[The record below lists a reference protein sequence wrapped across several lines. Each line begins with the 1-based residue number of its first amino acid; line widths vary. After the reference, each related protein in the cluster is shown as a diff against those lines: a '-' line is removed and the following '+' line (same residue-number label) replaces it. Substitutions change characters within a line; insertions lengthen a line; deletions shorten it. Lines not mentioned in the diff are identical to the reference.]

1 MEVNVSQSST
11 ETGNKT
17 VSQLQPLG
25 PDQMLSESGTVR
37 GIKGRVKEQIA
48 SNQSKVMIEGLIMKK
63 QQPFARTPLS
73 VFHKAENLDEVQ
85 ASDHRTSLKRYGS
98 QEAISTKENEDVM
111 KRSNSLKSNQA
122 AKQTDR
128 KQKPRGKAPPPPQ
141 DKLKAKQPQQIQS
154 KPADHQSTAA
164 PEGHS
169 VTIPAENNEI
179 LQQNSETL
187 VKQTAPN
194 FALTDKTITTT
205 PDTAKKVPPKVKPK
219 TARAKSKEAEDN
231 TMVVPEAPPEAPP
244 EVVHGQSK
252 PHPSLSKRAKSESYI
267 KRIPQGSPK
276 TNKKPNAIIESSD
289 DGQQVL
295 VLSPAGGKTTNKDVS
310 VRIFLPPPP
319 PTLPPAQ
326 GSENNTKDGADNKI
340 PVDIAPLSTN
350 DSTNNKVCTVESTIA
365 SRLHSNVV
373 TTGTT
378 NNKEQKVDYNKTTL
392 QQQKKDNLSDDD
404 DLEIDSE
411 MEAIKPLPRV
421 LFQSREDLPPTP
433 PGSPCDELEAAEMK
447 MVESELHDGID
458 VVPPPPPLDDLNTDD
473 VDEMIPPP
481 DDFDPLSLPLPLLVD
496 DEDDIFDIIPPPP
509 SPSVGDDIIATTSA
523 PPPSSIEDNT
533 DATTTAPPPLS
544 TTDDAIATMTAP
556 PPPSLPLE
564 DDINA
569 VTTEFSSQPFEDDE
583 TFKDLPME
591 LFSPLAN
598 DDVVGVPE
606 GGHDDDDDDDDDEI
620 LLHLLPDDAS
630 LSESDTELPTTMTD
644 NVASELENTEPD
656 AIIDV
661 EQEDED
667 DEVISQPD
675 VKTENIITAELES
688 TESEVSIEVEG
699 KNSEDQNETAE
710 IQQSQDEL
718 SNIIASL
725 ETMLQ
730 DEPQAYEEQVVDDT
744 NTICTDRVQPS
755 GDQVSAEIPTE
766 ALVDDSEDDVFKAN
780 LNQQPSNDINQTVTV
795 TPQINTETTDIKP
808 IATVPKLNTETT
820 DIKPIATAPKLNTET
835 TDIKPIAT
843 APKLNTETTDIK
855 PIATAPK
862 VDTETTDIKPI
873 ATAPKVDTETTDIK
887 PIATAPK
894 VDTETT
900 DIKPIATAPKV
911 DTETTDIKPKAAAP
925 LPVRAAPPPPPLPPI
940 GKVKSP
946 PKLVTSPTNNT
957 TSPTRA
963 KSPPPA
969 VKPKPKRPISGSL
982 AEEFQDELAEKLKR
996 RQQKIHDWAKH
1007 DDKPKPP
1014 PQTAPTVFAKKPSAT
1029 QARTSTT
1036 QARTAAQNTIP
1047 IVPNLQ
1053 ATSVPLMQGATS
1065 NTQHT
1070 TSPSGTQ
1077 EQMEQFQLLQN
1088 QVLQQQILMLQQ
1100 QLQQLQQQ
1108 IPQGQMAGN
1117 SMMAMPQIMPQAG
1130 IGMQIPQVGT
1140 GMHTGGSGIQ
1150 IPQAANLMQAPQLST
1165 GMQVPMQ
1172 QQNEI
1177 PMHNPAQTPTD
1188 GRTSNT
1194 LRMPK
1199 ITTGLNASTDS
1210 ESTCS
1215 ESPPPPPATSPPPL
1229 DSSPYHDQV
1238 IRRGISK
1245 TTSDSAL
1252 QQRPSS
1258 QVLRSRAFGEYEDLL
1273 DDILEEVREVD
1284 HDAVLKKVRIT
1295 YSTTTGTLQNV
1306 YLASATAQSNR
1317 RRRTTHRDGIVISR
1331 GDEATTHQYDF
1342 IK

>member
-1 MEVNVSQSST
+1 M
-11 ETGNKT
+11 KT
-17 VSQLQPLG
+17 
-25 PDQMLSESGTVR
+25 
-37 GIKGRVKEQIA
+37 
-48 SNQSKVMIEGLIMKK
+48 
-63 QQPFARTPLS
+63 
-73 VFHKAENLDEVQ
+73 
-85 ASDHRTSLKRYGS
+85 
-98 QEAISTKENEDVM
+98 
-111 KRSNSLKSNQA
+111 
-122 AKQTDR
+122 
-128 KQKPRGKAPPPPQ
+128 
-141 DKLKAKQPQQIQS
+141 
-154 KPADHQSTAA
+154 
-164 PEGHS
+164 
-169 VTIPAENNEI
+169 
-179 LQQNSETL
+179 
-187 VKQTAPN
+187 
-194 FALTDKTITTT
+194 
-205 PDTAKKVPPKVKPK
+205 
-219 TARAKSKEAEDN
+219 
-231 TMVVPEAPPEAPP
+231 
-244 EVVHGQSK
+244 
-252 PHPSLSKRAKSESYI
+252 
-267 KRIPQGSPK
+267 
-276 TNKKPNAIIESSD
+276 
-289 DGQQVL
+289 
-295 VLSPAGGKTTNKDVS
+295 
-310 VRIFLPPPP
+310 
-319 PTLPPAQ
+319 
-326 GSENNTKDGADNKI
+326 
-340 PVDIAPLSTN
+340 
-350 DSTNNKVCTVESTIA
+350 
-365 SRLHSNVV
+365 
-373 TTGTT
+373 
-378 NNKEQKVDYNKTTL
+378 
-392 QQQKKDNLSDDD
+392 
-404 DLEIDSE
+404 
-411 MEAIKPLPRV
+411 
-421 LFQSREDLPPTP
+421 
-433 PGSPCDELEAAEMK
+433 
-447 MVESELHDGID
+447 VESELHDDID
-458 VVPPPPPLDDLNTDD
+458 VIPPPLDDLNTDD

-481 DDFDPLSLPLPLLVD
+481 DDFDPLSLPPPLLVD

-509 SPSVGDDIIATTSA
+509 SPSVGDDIIATSSA
-523 PPPSSIEDNT
+523 PPPSSIGDNT

-544 TTDDAIATMTAP
+544 TADDAIATMTAP
-556 PPPSLPLE
+556 PPSSLPLE

-606 GGHDDDDDDDDDEI
+606 GGEDDDDDDNDEI
-620 LLHLLPDDAS
+620 LLHILPDDAS
-630 LSESDTELPTTMTD
+630 LSKDDTELPTTMTD

-667 DEVISQPD
+667 DEVISQSD

-730 DEPQAYEEQVVDDT
+730 DEPQAYEEQVVDHT

-755 GDQVSAEIPTE
+755 GDQVSEIPTE
-766 ALVDDSEDDVFKAN
+766 ALVDNSEDDVFKAN
-780 LNQQPSNDINQTVTV
+780 LNQQPIDDIDQTITV
-795 TPQINTETTDIKP
+795 TPQ
-808 IATVPKLNTETT
+808 LNTETT
-820 DIKPIATAPKLNTET
+820 DIKPIATAPKLDTET

-843 APKLNTETTDIK
+843 APKLVTETTDIK

-862 VDTETTDIKPI
+862 LVTETTDIKPI
-873 ATAPKVDTETTDIK
+873 ATAPKLV
-887 PIATAPK
+887 
-894 VDTETT
+894 TETT

-925 LPVRAAPPPPPLPPI
+925 FPVRAAPPSPPLPPI
-940 GKVKSP
+940 GKIKSP

-963 KSPPPA
+963 KSPPPT

-996 RQQKIHDWAKH
+996 RQQKIRDWVKH

-1014 PQTAPTVFAKKPSAT
+1014 PQTAPTVFAKKSSAT

-1108 IPQGQMAGN
+1108 IPQGQMASN
-1117 SMMAMPQIMPQAG
+1117 PMMAMPQIMPQAG

-1140 GMHTGGSGIQ
+1140 GMQTGGSGIQ

-1194 LRMPK
+1194 LHMPK

-1215 ESPPPPPATSPPPL
+1215 ESPPPPPATSPPPPATSPPPL

-1258 QVLRSRAFGEYEDLL
+1258 RVLRLRAFGEYEDLL

>member
-169 VTIPAENNEI
+169 VTIPAENNET

-187 VKQTAPN
+187 VKQIAPN

-295 VLSPAGGKTTNKDVS
+295 VLSPAGSKTTNKDIS

-326 GSENNTKDGADNKI
+326 RSENNTKDGADNKI

-365 SRLHSNVV
+365 SRLHNNVV

-392 QQQKKDNLSDDD
+392 QQQKKDNLSGND

-447 MVESELHDGID
+447 TVESELHDDID

-481 DDFDPLSLPLPLLVD
+481 DDFDPLSLPPPLLVD

-606 GGHDDDDDDDDDEI
+606 GGHDDDDDDDDNDEI

-808 IATVPKLNTETT
+808 IAT
-820 DIKPIATAPKLNTET
+820 APKLN
-835 TDIKPIAT
+835 
-843 APKLNTETTDIK
+843 
-855 PIATAPK
+855 
-862 VDTETTDIKPI
+862 
-873 ATAPKVDTETTDIK
+873 TETTDIK

-1029 QARTSTT
+1029 QART
-1036 QARTAAQNTIP
+1036 AAQNTIP

-1077 EQMEQFQLLQN
+1077 EQTEQFQLLQN

-1108 IPQGQMAGN
+1108 IPQGQMASN
-1117 SMMAMPQIMPQAG
+1117 PMMAMPQIMPQAG

-1140 GMHTGGSGIQ
+1140 GMQTGGSGIQ

-1258 QVLRSRAFGEYEDLL
+1258 QVLRSKAFGEYEDLL